1 MDPEERGAPSAQDK
15 FVKTGAVTRALMGMA
30 AALRAPIDA
39 YARMAAAIVPTAGYA
54 PLARVAPV
62 FVFAGAPAPAVA
74 FMQTGSGAARDTT
87 SSGHDANEPIRP
99 RPHEIPH
106 IEPDPGWNLPRP
118 AHLPHPTYWPAVLAL
133 GIVFLAWGLVTNVIV
148 TIVGVVI
155 FFVALL
161 GWIGD
166 MRHDS

>member
-1 MDPEERGAPSAQDK
+1 
-15 FVKTGAVTRALMGMA
+15 VTRVIKGMA
-30 AALRAPIDA
+30 AALRETIDA
-39 YARMAAAIVPTAGYA
+39 YARMAAARVAGYGYA
-54 PLARVAPV
+54 PLTAPPL
-62 FVFAGAPAPAVA
+62 AGAPATTVASMPA
-74 FMQTGSGAARDTT
+74 GSDAPRDPT
-87 SSGHDANEPIRP
+87 SSEYNASEPIRP

-133 GIVFLAWGLVTNVIV
+133 GIVFLAWGLVTNPVVTAFGVIV
-148 TIVGVVI
+148 

-161 GWIGD
+161 GWIGE